1 MRPQLDGDSSQIW
14 WTQAG
19 ALCVEK
25 RALALVGFIGLVLLE
40 RVAAELC
47 DPSLGTCESTVN
59 ERLVKEL
66 EAKKKKKIREI

>member
-1 MRPQLDGDSSQIW
+1 M
-14 WTQAG
+14 
-19 ALCVEK
+19 EK

-66 EAKKKKKIREI
+66 EAKKKKKIRET